1 MKFAELQDGQVIRLG
16 PKTLTA
22 DEIVA
27 FAREF
32 DPQWFHT
39 DPPRAEGGRWQG
51 LIASGWHSC
60 GIAMRMVV
68 DGILGDSESFA
79 SPGLN
84 YLKWSAPVRPGD
96 RLRVEV
102 VVLEKKVSSSGST
115 GSVLWIWRMFNQD
128 DVMVLEIEATNL
140 FELGRKPN
148 P

>member
-1 MKFAELQDGQVIRLG
+1 MMFGEMQDGQVIRLG

-39 DPPRAEGGRWQG
+39 DPTRAEGGRWKG

-102 VVLEKKVSSSGST
+102 VVLEKKVSSSGHT
-115 GSVLWIWRMFNQD
+115 GSVLWVWRMFNQD